1 MNTPK
6 IQMVDLVTQYQ
17 KIKPEIDQA
26 IHRVLDSGQF
36 ILGKEVGEFE
46 AAAASYL
53 GVHHAVGC
61 ASGTDA
67 LQVAMMALGVGPGD
81 EIITTPFTFVATTET
96 IVLLGAKPVYVDINP
111 RTFNIDP
118 SKIEVAITNRTKAIL
133 PVHLYGQPADMD
145 PIVEVA
151 SKHGIP
157 IIEDAAQAM
166 GAEYKGQKVV
176 GIGTLGCISFFPS
189 KNLGAFGDAGMI
201 VTNDAGLAEKAR
213 MIIVHGSKK
222 RYYHEIIGV
231 NSRLDTLQAAIL
243 SVKLKHL
250 EEWHQA
256 RRRAAQVYTTLFAGA
271 DVVTPY
277 EAPYVRHVFHQ
288 YTIRLKKRDAVAQR
302 LVEKKIPHAI
312 YYPIPLHLQQAFAHV
327 GRPKGAFPNTERAAA
342 EVLSLPMHTE
352 LTREQQ
358 EYVAATVREALGE
371 PVNSLSSL

>member
-1 MNTPK
+1 MNTPE

-81 EIITTPFTFVATTET
+81 EIVTTPFTFVATTET

-111 RTFNIDP
+111 RTFNIDS
-118 SKIEVAITNRTKAIL
+118 SKIEASITKRTKAIL
-133 PVHLYGQPADMD
+133 PVHLYGQPAEMG
-145 PIVEVA
+145 PILEVA

-157 IIEDAAQAM
+157 VIEDAAQAM
-166 GAEYKGQKVV
+166 GAEYEGRKVG

-189 KNLGAFGDAGMI
+189 KNLGAFGDAGMV
-201 VTNDAGLAEKAR
+201 VTNDGPLAEKVR
-213 MIIVHGSKK
+213 MIIVHGSRK

-243 SVKLKHL
+243 NVKLKHL

-256 RRRAAQVYTTLFAGA
+256 RRRAAQVYTTLFANA

-288 YTIRLKKRDAVAQR
+288 YTIRLKQRDAVAQR
-302 LVEKKIPHAI
+302 LAEKKIPHAI
-312 YYPIPLHLQQAFAHV
+312 YYPIPLHLQQAFAPV
-327 GRPKGAFPNTERAAA
+327 GQPKGAFPDTERAAA

-358 EYVAATVREALGE
+358 EYVATTVREALGE
-371 PVNSLSSL
+371 PVGSHSSL

>member
-81 EIITTPFTFVATTET
+81 EIVTTPFTFVATTET

-118 SKIEVAITNRTKAIL
+118 SKIEDAITKRTKAIL
-133 PVHLYGQPADMD
+133 PVHLYGQPAEMG
-145 PIVEVA
+145 PILEVA

-157 IIEDAAQAM
+157 VIEDAAQAM
-166 GAEYKGQKVV
+166 GAEYEGRKVG

-189 KNLGAFGDAGMI
+189 KNLGAFGDAGMV
-201 VTNDAGLAEKAR
+201 VTNDGPLAEKVR
-213 MIIVHGSKK
+213 MIIVHGSRK

-243 SVKLKHL
+243 NVKLKHL

-256 RRRAAQVYTTLFAGA
+256 RRRAAQVYTTLFANA

-288 YTIRLKKRDAVAQR
+288 YTIRLKQRDAVAQR
-302 LVEKKIPHAI
+302 LAEKKIPHAI
-312 YYPIPLHLQQAFAHV
+312 YYPIPLHLQQAFAPV
-327 GRPKGAFPNTERAAA
+327 GQPKGAFPDTERAAA

-371 PVNSLSSL
+371 PVGSLPPL